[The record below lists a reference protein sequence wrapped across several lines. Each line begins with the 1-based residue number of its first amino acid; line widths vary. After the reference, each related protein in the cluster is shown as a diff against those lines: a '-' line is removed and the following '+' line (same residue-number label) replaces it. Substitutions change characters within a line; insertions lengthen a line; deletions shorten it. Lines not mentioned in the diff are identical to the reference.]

1 MQQIFEWVKY
11 SNSKGFNINGRSRRS
26 EFWYNCLFYTII
38 SIALGI
44 VMGVADAILLAI
56 SDKLSFIVMIIN
68 LALSV
73 VSIGIFLKML
83 PITVRRLHD
92 TGKSGWMY
100 LVCILANSCCGIG
113 SILLLWFLC
122 QDSTPGDNQYGPNP
136 KGNDNGMNGYNQNMD
151 QYNQGQGGYGQAQG
165 QYNQGQNQY
174 GQGQY
179 NQNQYGQAQGQ
190 STQGLGQYTQNN
202 QNNDNYF

>member
-11 SNSKGFNINGRSRRS
+11 SNSKGFNLNGRSRRS
-26 EFWYNCLFYTII
+26 EFWYNWLFYMVI
-38 SIALGI
+38 SIVLGTVMGI
-44 VMGVADAILLAI
+44 VDAVLLLI
-56 SDKLSFIVMIIN
+56 SDKLSFLVMIVNI
-68 LALSV
+68 ALFI
-73 VSIGIFLKML
+73 VSIAIFIKML

-100 LVCILANSCCGIG
+100 LICMLANTCCGIG
-113 SILLLWFLC
+113 SIILLWFLC

-136 KGNDNGMNGYNQNMD
+136 KGNDNGMNGYNQG
-151 QYNQGQGGYGQAQG
+151 QYNQGQGSYGQAQG
-165 QYNQGQNQY
+165 QNQY
-174 GQGQY
+174 RQGQY
-179 NQNQYGQAQGQ
+179 NQNQYGQGQGQ